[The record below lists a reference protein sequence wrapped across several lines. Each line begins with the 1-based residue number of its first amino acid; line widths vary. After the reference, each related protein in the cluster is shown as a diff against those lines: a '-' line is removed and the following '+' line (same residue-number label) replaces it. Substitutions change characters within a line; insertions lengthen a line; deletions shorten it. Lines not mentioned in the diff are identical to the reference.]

1 MEVIVDNTAT
11 AASEQFMIDDLAR
24 SGLTPEDWPILPVA
38 KPRDFEGFP
47 NYDIILSPTYVINRR
62 DSQRDKYHA
71 PVGMMPPVIA
81 WGDFGSSKISA
92 TVEGA
97 KKARAFHLATGIPT
111 LVLQGCWG
119 FVEPGTGTTENGICD
134 GGIQL
139 HSDILC
145 QIQPDSVHLVL
156 MDGDWRD
163 NYNVRSA
170 LGCYRALLEEHAL
183 KPLCLDL
190 ECDTNG
196 RRLGADDWLLRTYGT
211 IRAAWPGIEAVRR
224 AILKIKQIEAV
235 EIPASRSFVAS
246 TDGRYT
252 IENAALTDAGDANL
266 LLRNVGYDNI
276 RYLVDQS
283 VFARWVDG
291 WWQRLEGTPL
301 DLISGVVARAHA
313 VRAAAILKALPKDR
327 ADDTATQKSQRA
339 MAKAITDREHH
350 LGGAGA
356 RKAVLECLMNKAEIR
371 CDSNDFDMDPY
382 LLGVL
387 DGVVDLRTGQL
398 RPAMQADKL
407 LRRCPIHYRY
417 PLTSTKEGQTHD
429 FASFI
434 AEICGASRDKDGK
447 VILDLAAVDYLQRRF
462 GLMLLGKNENQVF
475 TVLPGKGANGK
486 SVLFDLIASALGST
500 SNGGYFNRSSIA
512 SILSSFR
519 PTDANAATPYLM
531 TFKGARI
538 TALSEA
544 NEQSMFDPSAV
555 KILTGETEVAGRAN
569 YGSATVIRITT
580 NMCLMTNVIPKISHH
595 DQALLSRLDII
606 PFEVRWRRQN
616 DDDPEVRDFPA
627 ADTWWAG
634 EASQDKTILRD
645 LLHWL
650 VEGCVLELTQPL
662 VGKPDRFNLA
672 KASYVKDNDP
682 FELWLNETGWTFEEG
697 AGPTLSGDLY
707 DSYKVF
713 TEQSGGKPVSR
724 VSFGKRFFGQ
734 YDQKIKSII
743 LSGGRNAIIGIKRVK
758 EKY

>member
-1 MEVIVDNTAT
+1 
-11 AASEQFMIDDLAR
+11 
-24 SGLTPEDWPILPVA
+24 
-38 KPRDFEGFP
+38 
-47 NYDIILSPTYVINRR
+47 
-62 DSQRDKYHA
+62 
-71 PVGMMPPVIA
+71 
-81 WGDFGSSKISA
+81 
-92 TVEGA
+92 
-97 KKARAFHLATGIPT
+97 
-111 LVLQGCWG
+111 
-119 FVEPGTGTTENGICD
+119 
-134 GGIQL
+134 
-139 HSDILC
+139 
-145 QIQPDSVHLVL
+145 
-156 MDGDWRD
+156 
-163 NYNVRSA
+163 
-170 LGCYRALLEEHAL
+170 
-183 KPLCLDL
+183 
-190 ECDTNG
+190 
-196 RRLGADDWLLRTYGT
+196 LLRTYGT
-211 IRAAWPGIEAVRR
+211 IREAWPDIEAVRR
-224 AILKIKQIEAV
+224 AIFKIKQIDTV

-246 TDGRYT
+246 TANRYT

-276 RYLVDQS
+276 RYLVDQG
-283 VFARWVDG
+283 VFAQWIDG

-301 DLISGVVARAHA
+301 DLISGEVARAHA
-313 VRAAAILKALPKDR
+313 VRAAAILSALPKDKS
-327 ADDTATQKSQRA
+327 DDTATQKAQRT
-339 MAKAITDREHH
+339 MAAAISAREHH

-382 LLGVL
+382 LLGTL

-417 PLTSTKEGQTHD
+417 PLQSTKEGQTHD

-434 AEICGASRDKDGK
+434 AEICGAGRDKDGK
-447 VILDLAAVDYLQRRF
+447 VIPDLAAVDYLQRRF

-580 NMCLMTNVIPKISHH
+580 NMCLMTNVIPRISHL
-595 DQALLSRLDII
+595 DAALLSRLDIL

-616 DDDPEVRDFPA
+616 DDDPEVKDFPA
-627 ADTWWAG
+627 ADPWWAG
-634 EASQDKTILRD
+634 EASHDKTILRD

-650 VEGCVLELTQPL
+650 VEGCLLELKQPL
-662 VGKPDRFNLA
+662 QDKPPRFRVA
-672 KASYVKDNDP
+672 KQEYTVDNDP
-682 FELWLNETGWTFEEG
+682 FSAWLTEAGWVLEEG
-697 AGPTLSGDLY
+697 AGPTLAGELY
-707 DSYKVF
+707 ASYKSYI
-713 TEQSGGKPVSR
+713 EGAGGKPVAQQ
-724 VSFGKRFFGQ
+724 SFSKRFYNQFSKQVKATVLG
-734 YDQKIKSII
+734 
-743 LSGGRNAIIGIKRVK
+743 GGRNAMLGIKRAK
-758 EKY
+758 ASY